1 MLSDQTKTLKGEK
14 FMTQMHLTL
23 DQEELLELLAGN
35 REKALKHLVEKILN
49 QVLEMESAEQLC
61 AENYE
66 RTSDRKDYRNGSRER
81 ELTTKIGTITLN
93 VPRHRNKPFH
103 TMLFEAYQ
111 RNEAALIT
119 TMAEMVVNGVSTRKV
134 SNVIEIICG
143 KEFSKSTVSEACKI
157 LDKEVRDFKNRP
169 LDYDNYPYLIIDAT
183 YFKVRENHRVVS
195 KAMMIAIGV
204 TEDGRRE
211 VIGINVYDDE
221 SNETWIDFLMS
232 LRKRGLNTPIMIT
245 SDAHMAIRH
254 AISKIFPES
263 AWQRCQFHFIKNI
276 LDVTPKSQRAGLELE
291 IRDIFNSKKIEDA
304 RKRYAEVVNDY
315 REVALNAI
323 DILENGFEDVLT
335 VYNLPDEMRIPL
347 RTSNL
352 IERFN
357 GELKRRSNVIRI
369 FPNKESVMRLIG
381 SVAIDYNS
389 SLISKKMMF
398 YKKTPAKI
406 TLEVKLKMQSI
417 AAAQRQ
423 SLEAA

>member
-1 MLSDQTKTLKGEK
+1 
-14 FMTQMHLTL
+14 MTQLNLTL

-49 QVLEMESAEQLC
+49 QVLEMESTEQLC
-61 AENYE
+61 AGNYE
-66 RTSDRKDYRNGSRER
+66 RSSERQDYRNGSRER

-103 TMLFEAYQ
+103 TMLFESYE

-134 SNVIEIICG
+134 SNVIELICG
-143 KEFSKSTVSEACKI
+143 KEFSKSTVSEACKT
-157 LDKEVRDFKNRP
+157 LDNEVKTFKSRP
-169 LDYDNYPYLIIDAT
+169 LDYEEYPYLMIDAT
-183 YFKVRENHRVVS
+183 YFKVRENHRVIS
-195 KAMMIAIGV
+195 KAMMVAIGI
-204 TEDGRRE
+204 TDEGRKE
-211 VIGINVYDDE
+211 IIGVDVYDDE
-221 SNETWIDFLMS
+221 SNETWQEFLLS
-232 LRKRGLNTPIMIT
+232 LKKRGLKSPIMIT

-263 AWQRCQFHFIKNI
+263 AWQRCQFHFVKNI
-276 LDVTPKSQRAGLELE
+276 LDAAPKTQRTGLEME
-291 IRDIFNSKKIEDA
+291 IRDIFNSKTIEDA
-304 RKRYAEVVNDY
+304 RKRFKEVVNDY
-315 REVALNAI
+315 RDVAINAI
-323 DILENGFEDVLT
+323 DILENGFEDTLT
-335 VYNLPDEMRIPL
+335 VYNLPNEMRIAL
-347 RTSNL
+347 RTSNC

-369 FPNKESVMRLIG
+369 FPNKDSVLRLMG
-381 SVAIDYNS
+381 SVAIDYNNA
-389 SLISKKMMF
+389 LLTKRMMF

-417 AAAQRQ
+417 AVAQRQ